1 MPKAPSNLTP
11 LGKLIEE
18 LGVSLSYIHTKSGM
32 NRKRL
37 VYLRTVD
44 KAVFTFDD
52 AQALAPALRMSLDEL
67 AAALNRLKG
76 QAKGGES
83 SGG

>member
-1 MPKAPSNLTP
+1 M
-11 LGKLIEE
+11 GKLIEE
-18 LGVSLSYIHTKSGM
+18 LGVSLAYIHTKSGM

-52 AQALAPALRMSLDEL
+52 AQALAPALRMNLDEL
-67 AAALNRLKG
+67 AAALNRIKG
-76 QAKGGES
+76 QAKGGERTN
-83 SGG
+83 G